1 VEPHD
6 RPDPAYDDTDGYW
19 KPERE
24 AALHALLEGNNQIQT
39 ASIVGV
45 NVRTIR
51 RYQREPEFAK
61 RLREG
66 RGQIRE
72 TQRNRAVALHGAALD
87 VLEDLLEADADQ
99 VKLNAAKTILRLSE
113 AVDADDLSARLAEVE
128 DHLFHTNLQDGPP
141 TLLSDHAN

>member
-6 RPDPAYDDTDGYW
+6 RPNPASDDTDGYW

-24 AALHALLEGNNQIQT
+24 AALHALLEGNGQIQT

-45 NVRTIR
+45 DPRTIR
-51 RYQREPEFAK
+51 RYQREPAFAT

-72 TQRNRAVALHGAALD
+72 THRNRVVALVGGALD
-87 VLEDLLEADADQ
+87 VLEDLLEADSDQ
-99 VKLNAAKTILRLSE
+99 VKLNAAKTILRLSGT
-113 AVDADDLSARLAEVE
+113 VDADDLSARLTEVE
-128 DHLFHTNLQDGPP
+128 DQIFESIDQSGPP
-141 TLLSDHAN
+141 PLLPDVS